1 MPKSKKLIFAMRSQN
16 SILLETQFFPPISYV
31 SALIKHR
38 SSGTEFSQTQ
48 AFSTTLILEKNEHFL
63 KGSYRNRCHIA
74 TAQGVQILSVP
85 LKKGKNKQQLITD
98 VQISNDIHWQRPLWR
113 TLQTAYGNAPFWE
126 HYAPIIEPFFVKQYN
141 FLFDYNFAILQ
152 TILKILKYH
161 TSITLT
167 FTETYNPVYTITPER
182 DGDEG
187 NKVLDLR
194 NHFTPKNETGNPK
207 RYAQVFEDRN
217 GFIPHLSILDLIFC
231 SGNQSLDI
239 LTS

>member
-1 MPKSKKLIFAMRSQN
+1 MRSQN

-31 SALIKHR
+31 SALINHG
-38 SSGTEFSQTQ
+38 SSATAFSQTQ
-48 AFSTTLILEKNEHFL
+48 TFSTTLILEKNEHFQ

-85 LKKGKNKQQLITD
+85 LKKGKNKQQIITD
-98 VQISNDIHWQRPLWR
+98 VQISNDIQWQRPLWR

-126 HYAPIIEPFFVKQYN
+126 HYAPIIEPFFIKQYQ
-141 FLFDYNFAILQ
+141 FLFDYNLAILQ
-152 TILKILKYH
+152 TIFKILKSH
-161 TSITLT
+161 TSITIT
-167 FTETYNPVYTITPER
+167 FTEAYKPIYTVIQEH
-182 DGDEG
+182 DGVEDI
-187 NKVLDLR
+187 KMLDLR
-194 NHFTPKNETGNPK
+194 NHFTPKNDTGHPK

-231 SGNQSLDI
+231 RGNQSLDI